1 MQNITI
7 LDSSSQVFFARQ
19 LEHVKAKSYDVQH
32 ADLVA
37 RQLFPVTGEA
47 GPAVDTITYTTYDM
61 VGSARIISHYADD
74 LPRADVYGRETTIP
88 VRSVGTSFGYNRN
101 EILQAQLVGSPL
113 DQRRA
118 NAAQRAWE
126 EVVDDI
132 AWNGSAKD
140 GLIGILTHPNIP
152 TFASTTAG
160 GWLADTP
167 DNIIADCNAL
177 VAQMAVS
184 TKMKE
189 TPDTLLLPIAEYNH
203 INGTPRASNSDTT
216 IMQFILQNVEGIS
229 IIKKVNELT
238 GSGLLYANNNDKLE
252 LEIPKELEFLPP
264 QERGLEL
271 LVPAWGKTAG
281 VNIYY
286 PLSLLKISGI

>member
-7 LDSSSQVFFARQ
+7 LDSSSQAFFARQ
-19 LEHVKAKSYDVQH
+19 LEHVKAKSYDVKH

-61 VGSARIISHYADD
+61 VGSAKIISHYADD
-74 LPRADVYGRETTIP
+74 LPRADIYGKETTIP
-88 VRSVGTSFGYNRN
+88 VRSVGSSFGYNRN
-101 EILQAQLVGSPL
+101 EILQAQLVGNSL

-118 NAAQRAWE
+118 NAVQRAWE

-140 GLIGILTHPNIP
+140 GLLGILTHPNVP
-152 TFASTTAG
+152 TFASTTG
-160 GWLADTP
+160 TGWIAATP
-167 DNIIADCNAL
+167 DEIIADCNAL
-177 VAQMAVS
+177 VSQMAVA

-189 TPDTLLLPIAEYNH
+189 VPDTLILPIAEYNH

-216 IMQFILQNVEGIS
+216 IMQFILQNVEGINT
-229 IIKKVNELT
+229 IKKVNELT
-238 GSGLLYANNNDKLE
+238 GSGLLYSNNADKLE

-271 LVPAWGKTAG
+271 IVPAWGKTAG
-281 VNIYY
+281 VNVYY